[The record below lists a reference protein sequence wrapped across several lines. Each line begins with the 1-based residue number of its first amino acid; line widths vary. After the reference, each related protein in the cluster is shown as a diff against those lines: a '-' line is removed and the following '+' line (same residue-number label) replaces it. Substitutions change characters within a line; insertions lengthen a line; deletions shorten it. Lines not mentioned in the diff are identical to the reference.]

1 MLAGAAAAKLVLV
14 GRTPLPERAD
24 WNGWLAAHGEED
36 ATSRRLRKLLAVEA
50 LGGEVM
56 TVAADAADP
65 AAMAAARDA
74 AVARFGAVHG
84 VIHAAGRPGGGIVQ
98 VKTRAAAEAVLAPKV
113 KGALVIDEVF
123 RGRPLDFLV
132 LFSSVTAVLAQPGQ
146 VDYVAAN
153 AFLDAFAQERNA
165 RGAFTLSIGWDAWR
179 EVGMAVDTAVP
190 QELREWRERELK
202 FGMST
207 AEGLEVLRRAL
218 DGSSPWLVISTLDLA
233 ARLEQNGAAGTLAG
247 LEAAGE
253 AREAHPR
260 PLLANAYVAPRSDA
274 ERRIA
279 AVWQDLLGIDPVGVH
294 DNFFDLGGNS
304 LMAIRVIARLKSE
317 LGVDVSEVSIF
328 EGPTVAALTR
338 LLDPEEEE
346 NEGEAEAEEGSGRS
360 RGERRRAARKSRR
373 TAVEVA

>member
-1 MLAGAAAAKLVLV
+1 
-14 GRTPLPERAD
+14 
-24 WNGWLAAHGEED
+24 
-36 ATSRRLRKLLAVEA
+36 
-50 LGGEVM
+50 
-56 TVAADAADP
+56 
-65 AAMAAARDA
+65 
-74 AVARFGAVHG
+74 VARFGAVHG

-113 KGALVIDEVF
+113 KGALVIDEIF

-317 LGVDVSEVSIF
+317 LGVNVSEISIF

-338 LLDPEEEE
+338 LLDPEAEEE
-346 NEGEAEAEEGSGRS
+346 SGGEAQEGSGRS
-360 RGERRRAARKSRR
+360 RGERRRAARKGRR
-373 TAVEVA
+373 ATVEVA